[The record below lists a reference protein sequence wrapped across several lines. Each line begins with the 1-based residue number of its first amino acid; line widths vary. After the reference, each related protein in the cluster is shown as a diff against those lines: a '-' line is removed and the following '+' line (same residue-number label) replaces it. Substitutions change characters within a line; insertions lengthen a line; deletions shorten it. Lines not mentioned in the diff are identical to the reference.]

1 MKFIKTL
8 LIVFALCLG
17 SVYLVYWDIGD
28 RLLLDKL
35 DKTEQIKLAKPR
47 NTIEENYKKEFNNPK
62 FDFPGKE
69 ISKIKIYK
77 NTPVI
82 SRFTAETLDKKQQE
96 EIIQFFNNPENF
108 SFEKTSW
115 KIPDAEYIIR
125 FFDKNKEEIGKV
137 WLCLNDCE
145 AVKSIPFSAK
155 MKFGSLSE
163 IGKKKI
169 ISILEQN

>member
-1 MKFIKTL
+1 MKFIKSL

-17 SVYLVYWDIGD
+17 SVYIFYWDIGD

-35 DKTEQIKLAKPR
+35 DKTEQLKLAKPR
-47 NTIEENYKKEFNNPK
+47 NTIKENYKKEFNNPK
-62 FDFPGKE
+62 FNFPNKE
-69 ISKIKIYK
+69 VSEVKIYK

-82 SRFTAETLDKKQQE
+82 SRFSAETLNKKQQK

-125 FFDKNKEEIGKV
+125 FFDKKEEEIGKV
-137 WLCLNDCE
+137 WLCLNNCG

-163 IGKKKI
+163 VGKERI
-169 ISILEQN
+169 EMILEEK